1 MHKTM
6 SMVENNAR
14 PAHWKTWLH
23 ALGPVR
29 ATVALIALICLPLVF
44 FSGADHHGWGIIP
57 SQVVPGLVVLL
68 VWALPFDILMVKV
81 FMSDARDEE
90 RARYRTVIRID
101 LLLILALILFW
112 APFFLRLF
120 V

>member
-1 MHKTM
+1 MIVGRYPFSHRIGLW
-6 SMVENNAR
+6 AR
-14 PAHWKTWLH
+14 S
-23 ALGPVR
+23 LGPVR
-29 ATVALIALICLPLVF
+29 TAVAIVALSCLPLVF

-81 FMSDARDEE
+81 FMTDARDDE
-90 RARYRTVIRID
+90 RTRYRAVIRIN

-112 APFFLRLF
+112 GPFFLRLF
-120 V
+120 I